1 MAAFNLFI
9 AISGVVFAFFVLGI
23 HNYLTAH
30 EENSCEMTYMF
41 EYPQYVV
48 SFCAGNYIRVP
59 SFPFSCYLHAR
70 SPILLSIIKSKTFY
84 FQKIALSEND
94 TVDFPKYALY
104 AYGEGQY
111 TEKLRNMQF
120 NGIPVLFV
128 PGNSGSYKQGLDR
141 I

>member
-1 MAAFNLFI
+1 MRQIL
-9 AISGVVFAFFVLGI
+9 
-23 HNYLTAH
+23 
-30 EENSCEMTYMF
+30 SC
-41 EYPQYVV
+41 
-48 SFCAGNYIRVP
+48 S
-59 SFPFSCYLHAR
+59 R
-70 SPILLSIIKSKTFY
+70 SLKAKLY

-94 TVDFPKYALY
+94 TEEFPKYALY